1 MAVLFDQFRKACS
14 NVEPDDD
21 VANASAAHL
30 DVREVLGADPVLKSW
45 KIDTILIGSY
55 ARHVSIRR
63 ITDVDV
69 FCKIPEV
76 DTSLTSQAVLT
87 TFLDVLV
94 AVYGADRVKKRDRS
108 IQVAFPDY
116 DLHVDV
122 VPARPLDD
130 NWELPQRTVEG
141 ADWQETNPI
150 KFGELTTQMN
160 KDFNELYVPVV
171 KLIRQTR
178 RTALGKRPGGLYFEV
193 LTYHAFASGLTG
205 KNIQT
210 LYVQALE
217 HIAGQL
223 QSVVDGGAVDDPAL
237 ETPIN
242 VRVSDTEFTTA
253 ATAIAKVAKLA
264 REAYDDDNS
273 CRAAKTYQDL
283 LGTRSDD
290 AEPVFELPD
299 YCNADGTTKA
309 GLSAGESTVPGSGTS
324 PRFARR

>member
-1 MAVLFDQFRKACS
+1 MAVLFEQFKKACS

-21 VANASAAHL
+21 VTNASAAHL
-30 DVREVLGADPVLKSW
+30 EVRDVLGADVLLKSW
-45 KIDTILIGSY
+45 QIDTLLIGSY

-76 DTSLTSQAVLT
+76 DTSLTSQQVLK
-87 TFLDVLV
+87 TFLDILV
-94 AVYGADRVKKRDRS
+94 SAFGADRVNKRDRS
-108 IQVAFPDY
+108 IQVSFQDY

-122 VPARPLDD
+122 VAARPLGE
-130 NWELPQRTVEG
+130 NWELPQRSVEG

-160 KDFNELYVPVV
+160 KDFKELYVPVV

-205 KNIQT
+205 QNIQT
-210 LYVQALE
+210 LYVQSLE
-217 HIAGQL
+217 YIAGQL
-223 QSVVDGGAVDDPAL
+223 QAVLDGETIDDPAL
-237 ETPIN
+237 EMPIN
-242 VRVSDTEFTTA
+242 VRVSETEFATA
-253 ATAIAKVAKLA
+253 ATEFAKVAKSA
-264 REAYDDDNS
+264 RDAYEDDNS
-273 CRAAKTYQDL
+273 CRSAKTYQDL

-290 AEPVFELPD
+290 AESVFELPG

-309 GLSAGESTVPGSGTS
+309 GLSAGESTVPGSGNS

>member
-1 MAVLFDQFRKACS
+1 MAVLFDQFKKACS

-21 VANASAAHL
+21 VTNASAAHL
-30 DVREVLGADPVLKSW
+30 EVREVLGADPLLMSW
-45 KIDTILIGSY
+45 KIDTLLIGSY
-55 ARHVSIRR
+55 ARHASIRR

-69 FCKIPEV
+69 FCKVPEV
-76 DTSLTSQAVLT
+76 DTSLTSQEVLT

-94 AVYGADRVKKRDRS
+94 AVFGADRVKKRDRS

-122 VPARPLDD
+122 VPARPLGE

-150 KFGELTTQMN
+150 KFGELTAQMN

-205 KNIQT
+205 QNIQT

-223 QSVVDGGAVDDPAL
+223 QAVVDGGTIDDPAL

-242 VRVSDTEFTTA
+242 VRVSVTEFATA
-253 ATAIAKVAKLA
+253 ATAFAKVAKSA
-264 REAYDDDNS
+264 RDAYDDDNS

-290 AEPVFELPD
+290 AHPVFELPD

-309 GLSAGESTVPGSGTS
+309 GLSAGESTVPGSGNS